1 MRPSCSFYSPLH
13 TNVPDL
19 TKVMLPVLLATKL
32 QSGAPEMGRMVPTDD
47 NGSFCPSSF
56 AGNGGVVGPLYG
68 GEGGA
73 MGC

>member
-1 MRPSCSFYSPLH
+1 
-13 TNVPDL
+13 
-19 TKVMLPVLLATKL
+19 MLLVLLATKL

-47 NGSFCPSSF
+47 TGSFCPSSF

-68 GEGGA
+68 GGAGA